1 MSNEFFT
8 PSGLPAANSDGLSSE
23 IRSEFLSIA
32 AGFDKL
38 PTMTGNGSELV
49 RVNAGGTGLE
59 TWEASGTWTPTLT
72 GIANVAAVTAF
83 SCPWIRIGNVV
94 TLGLY
99 FTVDPT
105 ASSTLTDIKVTLP
118 VAASFGSFTHLN
130 GSLVVNTG
138 TTLFEPALAFGDI
151 SDDTATVRFI
161 IATTDLCSVRGTVTY
176 LI

>member
-1 MSNEFFT
+1 MSNEFYT

-23 IRSEFLSIA
+23 IRSEYLAIA

-72 GIANVAAVTAF
+72 GIANVDAVTAYA
-83 SCPWIRIGNVV
+83 CPWIRIGQNV
-94 TLGLY
+94 TFSIY

-105 ASSTLTDIKVTLP
+105 VANTLTEIDVSLP
-118 VAASFGSFTHLN
+118 VTASFASVSHLAGSATVSFGSTI
-130 GSLVVNTG
+130 
-138 TTLFEPALAFGDI
+138 FEPAPIMANTTDHR
-151 SDDTATVRFI
+151 ATVRFI
-161 IATTDLCSVRGTVTY
+161 ITTTGLCVVRGTATY